1 VVLDTLA
8 WIEHLLGDNA
18 SAALRIPLAVRGAP
32 DSSEIRMH
40 AAIIYAAA
48 GARAV
53 AQIELNEA
61 IKINPA
67 LENSPEVKQVR
78 EQLEKL
84 ASPK

>member
-1 VVLDTLA
+1 
-8 WIEHLLGDNA
+8 
-18 SAALRIPLAVRGAP
+18 
-32 DSSEIRMH
+32 MH